1 MAVDATTVILTAIF
15 TGVGVSIGN
24 SLFEIFFKDYFKKL
38 KSHKK
43 RIQNLRLLDYKS
55 PWIAAIL
62 NFFFWGIGYFYV
74 GKKKFLGVIM
84 FLIQVFIVGAFSFA
98 QNDVR
103 TASEGITYTLM
114 LILITL
120 FLAYDAFKL
129 AKAVNKDK

>member
-1 MAVDATTVILTAIF
+1 MVVDATTVILTAIF

-38 KSHKK
+38 KSHKSK
-43 RIQNLRLLDYKS
+43 LKKLRLLHYKN
-55 PWIAAIL
+55 PWIAGIL

-103 TASEGITYTLM
+103 TTSEGITYTLM
-114 LILITL
+114 LIMITL

-129 AKAVNKDK
+129 ARAANEEK